1 MISVKESAG
10 EANMTII
17 TIVLIGIVLAV
28 GIPLVTNL
36 LNNTSSNSDCL
47 SNGGHIQNG
56 QCVYD

>member
-1 MISVKESAG
+1 MKESAG